1 MFMIRLTS
9 FPILLAIAYYERQ
22 TKQIQA
28 TTFTEAVAATAER
41 MVETLPRSIKRL
53 STRFE
58 IKAFPFSDSHFKPF
72 LRDCLRGKRRIS
84 MWSVLF

>member
-22 TKQIQA
+22 AKQIQA

-41 MVETLPRSIKRL
+41 MVETLPRSIKRM

-58 IKAFPFSDSHFKPF
+58 IKPFSFSDMAF
-72 LRDCLRGKRRIS
+72 LSFL
-84 MWSVLF
+84 